1 MEDKK
6 NDPLSL
12 TGRRAHCML
21 NFSRPEQFLPA
32 TDGRT
37 VGRLFQCLHRSLHR
51 SLLMITLYIIHCQME
66 VGVIAVFVALHL
78 LDVLLHVSVYLPS
91 LTIFLERNYI

>member
-1 MEDKK
+1 
-6 NDPLSL
+6 
-12 TGRRAHCML
+12 
-21 NFSRPEQFLPA
+21 
-32 TDGRT
+32 
-37 VGRLFQCLHRSLHR
+37 
-51 SLLMITLYIIHCQME
+51 MITLYIIHCQME